1 MMTDVRMKWEPENM
15 ASMQEIEDRMR
26 SFAAGRGGVTILR
39 NGTLLFINKSEDD
52 EASARKALE
61 EARFLTDFRVKA
73 LPQGDFLV
81 ALHRAVAVYVGRQEF
96 EGRRNE
102 IEAKAS
108 DLKFPSEVLMTPEE
122 WSEEEFL
129 VGLYGR
135 GKMQRDIYN
144 FAIHGR
150 I

>member
-1 MMTDVRMKWEPENM
+1 MADVRMRWEPENM
-15 ASMQEIEDRMR
+15 ASMQDIEDKMR
-26 SFAAGRGGVTILR
+26 SFVAGRGGVTILK
-39 NGTLLFINKSEDD
+39 NGTLLFINKSEND

-96 EGRRNE
+96 EGRRDE
-102 IEAKAS
+102 IKEKAS
-108 DLKFPSEVLMTPEE
+108 NLKFPSEVLITPEG
-122 WSEEEFL
+122 WLDDEFL

-135 GKMQRDIYN
+135 GKLQRDIYN
-144 FAIHGR
+144 FAIHSR